1 MLRESLLLEASVF
14 MCHQSSICASLQ
26 LCSIEVDCNR
36 GAVMAASLANG
47 GYCPTTGNKVCG
59 NNVTRMSK
67 EHALNHALIH
77 KC

>member
-1 MLRESLLLEASVF
+1 
-14 MCHQSSICASLQ
+14 
-26 LCSIEVDCNR
+26 
-36 GAVMAASLANG
+36 MAASLANG